1 MNSNI
6 IFICF
11 WNKLTDDIVYSITK
25 RYYHIMKKILSILI
39 VSLALFNCA
48 PPEPII
54 IEVPVEKED
63 KLTLGTVQS
72 KIKKGMNQT
81 EVLEVLGSPNIVTK
95 NSKGNEVW
103 TYDKI
108 GGSQSSSNQA
118 SATYGQ
124 SQLGRGFW
132 AFLFGGTTNSVQSSS
147 DRDTESKSLTVI
159 ITYNA
164 DKIVSDFTY
173 QSLRY

>member
-1 MNSNI
+1 MKNI
-6 IFICF
+6 IIAITF
-11 WNKLTDDIVYSITK
+11 SI
-25 RYYHIMKKILSILI
+25 IM
-39 VSLALFNCA
+39 FNCA

-54 IEVPVEKED
+54 IEIPVEKND
-63 KLTLGTVQS
+63 KLTLGKVQS
-72 KIKKGMNQT
+72 QIKKGMNQT

-95 NSKGNEVW
+95 NSNGNEVW

-108 GGSQSSSNQA
+108 GTSQSSSNEA

-147 DRDTESKSLTVI
+147 NRGAESKSLTVI
-159 ITYNA
+159 ITYNTE
-164 DKIVSDFTY
+164 KIISDFTY

>member
-1 MNSNI
+1 MKNI
-6 IFICF
+6 IIAITF
-11 WNKLTDDIVYSITK
+11 SI
-25 RYYHIMKKILSILI
+25 IMFS
-39 VSLALFNCA
+39 CA

-54 IEVPVEKED
+54 IEVPVEKND
-63 KLTLGTVQS
+63 KLTLGKVQS
-72 KIKKGMNQT
+72 QIKKGMNQT

-95 NSKGNEVW
+95 NSSGNEVW

-108 GGSQSSSNQA
+108 GTTQSSSNEA
-118 SATYGQ
+118 SATYGK
-124 SQLGRGFW
+124 SQLGSGFW

-159 ITYNA
+159 ITYNS
-164 DKIVSDFTY
+164 DKAVSDFTY

>member
-1 MNSNI
+1 
-6 IFICF
+6 
-11 WNKLTDDIVYSITK
+11 
-25 RYYHIMKKILSILI
+25 MKKIIPILFI
-39 VSLALFNCA
+39 SFIIFNCA

-54 IEVPVEKED
+54 IEVPVKTED

-95 NSKGNEVW
+95 NKSGNEVW

-108 GGSQSSSNQA
+108 SSSQSSSNDA

-124 SQLGRGFW
+124 AQLNKGFW
-132 AFLFGGTTNSVQSSS
+132 TFLFGGTTNSVQSNSN
-147 DRDTESKSLTVI
+147 RDIESKSITVI
-159 ITYNA
+159 ITYNN

-173 QSLRY
+173 QSLKY

>member
-1 MNSNI
+1 MYIPEDFIERLINSVNI
-6 IFICF
+6 VEVIQKSRQVERRGGAYMAKC
-11 WNKLTDDIVYSITK
+11 
-25 RYYHIMKKILSILI
+25 H
-39 VSLALFNCA
+39 LARA

-95 NSKGNEVW
+95 NKNGNEVW
-103 TYDKI
+103 TYDKV
-108 GGSQSSSNQA
+108 GSSQSSTSGV

-124 SQLGRGFW
+124 AQLNQGFW
-132 AFLFGGTTNSVQSSS
+132 AFLFLMQ
-147 DRDTESKSLTVI
+147 
-159 ITYNA
+159 Y
-164 DKIVSDFTY
+164 
-173 QSLRY
+173 